1 MQIELLTELIIS
13 RMVPQQDTKDYEI
26 KTPATKHQNSRSNAL
41 FAFQEEVPPRKGGIM
56 KPIVEDGKTSN
67 TQSVIRLL
75 HLNVSLSMFNIFQRC
90 QLKSSRDQMAGITR
104 GGVGALA
111 KTCHHMSHPVL
122 ILSEDHHHHQHY
134 CSIHLGTQYVK

>member
-56 KPIVEDGKTSN
+56 KPIVEDGKTSK
-67 TQSVIRLL
+67 LK
-75 HLNVSLSMFNIFQRC
+75 VSLDCYI
-90 QLKSSRDQMAGITR
+90 
-104 GGVGALA
+104 
-111 KTCHHMSHPVL
+111 
-122 ILSEDHHHHQHY
+122 
-134 CSIHLGTQYVK
+134 